1 MVLDA
6 TERESTRDRACNG
19 RMRQH
24 NGTGNPLIIQ
34 IAQRIK
40 AMRPHTPCT
49 RQDLLISFP
58 YSNLIATQTVMQCAS
73 RQLYNRLGGKSSTLY
88 KHTKLLIFTTRPG
101 QSSYT
106 NGAKGDGMTMTN
118 NKLRLHNIATAPWRG
133 LATGPKESST
143 FPLKNPLK
151 TTPPALSLFH
161 VLSCQPDA
169 CGDVRSSY

>member
-1 MVLDA
+1 VV
-6 TERESTRDRACNG
+6 STQSTTRYKRA
-19 RMRQH
+19 
-24 NGTGNPLIIQ
+24 IFFFFFFF
-34 IAQRIK
+34 
-40 AMRPHTPCT
+40 CT
-49 RQDLLISFP
+49 KQNLLISFP
-58 YSNLIATQTVMQCAS
+58 YSKFPTLLVQTVMQCAS
-73 RQLYNRLGGKSSTLY
+73 RQLYNRLGGKSNTLY

-161 VLSCQPDA
+161 VLSCQQDA